1 MPFLKRDSSESP
13 TDGEGELT
21 DLPVQVQPQPRRIL
35 PVLALLFMAGLLAG
49 AFFPVDPRWLAGS
62 TILLISSSLIFH
74 RSVWTLVTTY
84 AAVIATA
91 ALLVIAES
99 HRMHPNHIGSHLT
112 RDRESIT
119 LTGVVVT
126 MPQRQTLDA
135 SGRTNWIFQCEIE
148 SIRSWANDQPS
159 IGRVRVMLPAEH
171 IGQVA
176 YGERWRLA
184 GSIRR
189 DQRSLLVSR
198 GLDGMLYAEPT
209 RSMRLESHAGSRWIG
224 WCYAQRAR
232 AYERLGWGVGDHSAS
247 AAMSRAL
254 LLGYRQDVARPVYD
268 AFAQTGTLHILAL
281 SGMHVG
287 ILILLLVILLKSLG
301 ISRQYWVLVFIPF
314 LVVYTAATGAS
325 ASTVRASIMA
335 LTYFSAFLLRRKPDT
350 PSSLALA
357 ALLILAVD
365 PMQLFSL
372 GFILSFVAVGGLVV
386 VYPRVSGWLNAATPS
401 EISGDPAGSVWSH
414 RWGATRQALGNAFG
428 ISLAAWLATLPLI
441 ATIFHLISPVA
452 LLVNLAMGPLA
463 FVILLTSCLSLAFG
477 AIWDQAGIVFNYAND
492 VFAEV
497 LLGLIARTSEWPGG
511 YFYVEAWPLALIL
524 LWYGLL
530 IFAIATTS
538 WRRWGAVL
546 GLAVLV
552 VASIGQRSWSS
563 RVDVVVIPNGD
574 ANVMLIDGPG
584 RHAVLIDAGSVYHH
598 RRLLD
603 DLRSRGIN
611 RLEQVWLSRAT
622 TDAYGG
628 LTPLI
633 SSIAIGEVVLPSIPT
648 PSTAYV
654 RQASVWRD
662 VLGDDRV
669 RYWDDRRYQERRG
682 GVVYRVVHP
691 ANGATYRDARR
702 SPLVIHVSR
711 GHSSV
716 IFAGRL
722 NALCEAALIE
732 APIDWPADRWV
743 LGSCEDPTAVST
755 PWLSRVNP
763 TALAINLRGFE
774 RKLQGPGALLDR
786 LHLFPALRVE
796 EVSESP
802 LRWSL

>member
-1 MPFLKRDSSESP
+1 MPFLKSDSLQLPMDGDRD
-13 TDGEGELT
+13 LT
-21 DLPVQVQPQPRRIL
+21 DLPVKVNPQPRRIL
-35 PVLALLFMAGLLAG
+35 PILALLFMAGLLGG
-49 AFFPVDPRWLAGS
+49 AIFPVDPRWLAGVAA
-62 TILLISSSLIFH
+62 TLIVTSLVFH
-74 RSVWTLVTTY
+74 RCAWSHIATY
-84 AAVIATA
+84 TAVIATA
-91 ALLVIAES
+91 ALLITAES
-99 HRMHPNHIGSHLT
+99 QRFHPHHVGRFLT

-119 LTGVVVT
+119 LTGLVAT
-126 MPQRQTLDA
+126 MPQRQALDA

-148 SIRSWANDQPS
+148 SVRSWANDQPA
-159 IGRVRVMLPAEH
+159 IGRVRVMMPAEH
-171 IGQVA
+171 INHVA

-184 GSIRR
+184 GSLRR
-189 DQRSLLVSR
+189 DERSVLVSR
-198 GLDGMLYAEPT
+198 GLDGMLYAEPA
-209 RSMRLESHAGSRWIG
+209 RSTRLESRVGSRWIG
-224 WCYAQRAR
+224 WCYAQRER
-232 AYERLGWGVGDHSAS
+232 AYERLGWGVGDQSAS

-301 ISRQYWVLVFIPF
+301 ISRQYWVLFFIPF
-314 LVVYTAATGAS
+314 LIVYTAGTGAA

-335 LTYFSAFLLRRKPDT
+335 VTYFSAFLLRRKPDT

-386 VYPRVSGWLNAATPS
+386 LYPRVSGWLNPAVPS
-401 EISGDPAGSVWSH
+401 EASRESADGAWSH
-414 RWGATRQALGNAFG
+414 RWITARQALGNAFG

-441 ATIFHLISPVA
+441 ATVFHLISPVA

-463 FVILLTSCLSLAFG
+463 FVILLTACLSLVFG
-477 AIWDQAGIVFNYAND
+477 SIWDQAGIVFNYAND

-511 YFYVEAWPLALIL
+511 YFYVEAWPLTLIL

-530 IFAIATTS
+530 VFALATTS
-538 WRRWGAVL
+538 WRRWGAMM
-546 GLAVLV
+546 GLAVLAV
-552 VASIGQRSWSS
+552 VSIGQRSWSS
-563 RVDVVVIPNGD
+563 HVDVVIIPNGD

-584 RHAVLIDAGSVYHH
+584 RHAVLFDAGSVYHH

-603 DLRSRGIN
+603 DLRSLGIN
-611 RLEQVWLSRAT
+611 RLDQVWLSRAT

-628 LTPLI
+628 LTPLLNAI
-633 SSIAIGEVVLPSIPT
+633 TIGEVVLPSIPT
-648 PSTAYV
+648 QSTAYF
-654 RQASVWRD
+654 RQHAIWREM
-662 VLGDDRV
+662 LGADRI
-669 RYWDDRRYQERRG
+669 RRWDDRRYQEQPG

-691 ANGATYRDARR
+691 EDGAIYRDARR
-702 SPLVIHVSR
+702 SPLFVHVSR

-716 IFAGRL
+716 IFAGRMSS
-722 NALCEAALIE
+722 LCESTFIE
-732 APIDWPADRWV
+732 TPVDWPAEGLV
-743 LGSCEDPTAVST
+743 LGSCEDPTAFST

-774 RKLQGPGALLDR
+774 RKPQGPGALLDR
-786 LHLFPALRVE
+786 LDQFPRLMVE
-796 EVSESP
+796 EVSETP
-802 LRWSL
+802 VRWSL